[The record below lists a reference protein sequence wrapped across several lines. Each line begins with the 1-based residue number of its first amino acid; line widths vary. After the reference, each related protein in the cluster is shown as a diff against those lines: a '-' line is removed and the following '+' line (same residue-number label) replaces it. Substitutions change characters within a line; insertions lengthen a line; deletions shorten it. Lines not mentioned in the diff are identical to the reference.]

1 MPEAP
6 TLKYQAQS
14 SDKPVRYEPANQS
27 PRAEA
32 EHGHVFASSKD
43 GLMAV
48 REAFHALA
56 VRLKSCSQTACHK
69 KNVLSADETSQETAT
84 AERLLQG
91 TQRPYRALSLRWRL
105 SWTGLGTQVDVGEG
119 IILEMSHRDHRRA
132 NRSCRRGMVLYHELN
147 CAILSCYFICL
158 SWACIVPDG

>member
-69 KNVLSADETSQETAT
+69 KNVLSAGETSQETAT
-84 AERLLQG
+84 VERLLQR
-91 TQRPYRALSLRWRL
+91 TQRPYRALSPMAIVVDR
-105 SWTGLGTQVDVGEG
+105 GTRVDVGEG
-119 IILEMSHRDHRRA
+119 IILEMKHRGYRRA
-132 NRSCRRGMVLYHELN
+132 NRSCRRGMVLYYELN